1 MPVFRRY
8 LSLLRPHRG
17 RLSIAIVFM
26 LLNAVSTTLSF
37 TMVEPF
43 TKLLFATVSGD
54 AVAAP
59 APLALPGFVPGA
71 AALADLAARW
81 NHWLF
86 DTRRIVGF
94 ERLCG
99 VILALFLV
107 KNASEYLSSF
117 LSVSVEQ
124 AMLRDLRR
132 MVFAHLQ
139 KLSLSFYHGKRAGAL
154 ISQVTND
161 VETMRNVIAAGISNL
176 LKDGLTL
183 AGCLLIVFLSS
194 WKLALLSMLVL
205 PPAGWGL
212 AVIGRKVRKRSG
224 RTQERMADLTGIL
237 QETIMGARVVKA
249 FAMEGFEEARFE
261 RANHGYFAAFVRM
274 RRVAAAAKPISEY
287 AMILLAVGIAW
298 VGAREIFEHH
308 SLPPERFLQF
318 VTALLGIISPV
329 KSLSELN
336 NSIATGL
343 GASDRVFRL
352 LDTPPAI
359 TDRPDARVLG
369 PLREGVRFEQVGFSY
384 DGGARVL
391 DGVDFSVRRG
401 EVVALVGAS
410 GAGKSTALDLLGRF
424 YEPTSGRITY
434 DGIDLRDANTS
445 SLRRQLGIV
454 TQETILFHD
463 TVRANIAYGSPDV
476 PMERVIEAAKAANA
490 HAFIERMS
498 EGYDTVIGDR
508 GVRLSGGERQRLA
521 IARALLKNPP
531 LLLLDEATSALD
543 TENERLV
550 QEALERLMHERT
562 VFVIAHRLSTVQHA
576 HTILVF
582 ESGRIVERGSHESLL
597 AAGGAYR
604 RLHDLQ
610 FRD

>member
-1 MPVFRRY
+1 MPTFRRY
-8 LSLLRPHRG
+8 LSLLRPHRA
-17 RLSIAIVFM
+17 RLALAIVFM
-26 LLNAVSTTLSF
+26 LLNAISTTLSF

-59 APLALPGFVPGA
+59 APLPLPDFVPGA
-71 AALADLAARW
+71 HAIAGLAADW

-94 ERLCG
+94 ERLCF
-99 VILALFLV
+99 VILGLFFV
-107 KNASEYLSSF
+107 KNVSEYLSSF

-124 AMLRDLRR
+124 AMLRDLRGI
-132 MVFAHLQ
+132 VFAHLQ
-139 KLSLSFYHGKRAGAL
+139 RLSLSFYHGKRTGAL

-161 VETMRNVIAAGISNL
+161 VDIMRQIIAAGISNL

-183 AGCLLIVFLSS
+183 VGCLVIVFLSS

-205 PPAGWGL
+205 PPAGWML
-212 AVIGRKVRKRSG
+212 AVIGRKVRSRSG

-237 QETIMGARVVKA
+237 QESIMGARVVKA
-249 FAMEGFEEARFE
+249 FGMEGFEQSRFE
-261 RANHGYFAAFVRM
+261 KANQGYFASFVRM
-274 RRVAAAAKPISEY
+274 RRVASAAKPISEY

-298 VGAREIFEHH
+298 VGAREIFEHQ
-308 SLPPERFLQF
+308 SLPPGRFLQF
-318 VTALLGIISPV
+318 VTALLGIIGPV

-336 NSIATGL
+336 NSIAAGL

-352 LDTPPAI
+352 LDTEPTI
-359 TDRPDARVLG
+359 SDRPDARDLP
-369 PLREGVRFEQVGFSY
+369 PLTDAVRFEKVGFSY
-384 DGGARVL
+384 DTGDPVL
-391 DGVDFSVRRG
+391 RDVDFEVKRG

-410 GAGKSTALDLLGRF
+410 GAGKSTTLDLLGRF
-424 YEPTSGRITY
+424 YEPTSGRITF
-434 DGIDLRDANTS
+434 DGIDLRDARTS

-463 TVRANIAYGSPDV
+463 SVRANIAYGLPDV
-476 PMERVIEAAKAANA
+476 PMERVREAARAANA
-490 HAFIERMS
+490 HTFIEKLP

-550 QEALERLMHERT
+550 QEALERLMRERT

-576 HTILVF
+576 NRILVF
-582 ESGRIVERGSHESLL
+582 EGGRIVESGTHAELL